1 MDATDSGPGNLPRS
15 WGQHG
20 TEPTGVRPGCV
31 VGLILIVVGLAIGI
45 AYGGSGLRGGGI
57 DLGYVEDY
65 ALASVVYRS
74 TDGLFVVRLPDG
86 EVIALSD
93 VDPHNPPGGECRVSF
108 RPDLAGTDGY
118 GRFFDICSG
127 ALYDISGRGLGDD
140 GLDLRRLPLERGE
153 DGKLELA
160 GEAADVN

>member
-1 MDATDSGPGNLPRS
+1 M
-15 WGQHG
+15 Q
-20 TEPTGVRPGCV
+20 PGCV
-31 VGLILIVVGLAIGI
+31 IALAVIVVGLAIGLGVAI
-45 AYGGSGLRGGGI
+45 AGLGGGGI
-57 DLGYVEDY
+57 DLGYEDDY

-93 VDPHNPPGGECRVSF
+93 VDPHNPSGGGCRVSF
-108 RPDLAGTDGY
+108 RPDLAGADGY

-127 ALYDISGRGLGDD
+127 ALYDISGRGLGED
-140 GLDLRRLPLERGE
+140 GLDLRRLPLRRGE

-160 GEAADVN
+160 NEPADVD

>member
-1 MDATDSGPGNLPRS
+1 MDATDDGPRNPPRT
-15 WGQHG
+15 WGQHT
-20 TEPTGVRPGCV
+20 TEPTGVRPGCL
-31 VGLILIVVGLAIGI
+31 VGLILIVVGLVLGI
-45 AYGGSGLRGGGI
+45 AYGAAGLRGGGI

-127 ALYDISGRGLGDD
+127 AMYDISGRGLGDD
-140 GLDLRRLPLERGE
+140 GLELRRLPLEQGE

-160 GEAADVN
+160 GEPADVD

>member
-1 MDATDSGPGNLPRS
+1 MSAAPRELPRT

-20 TEPTGVRPGCV
+20 REPTGVQPGCI
-31 VGLILIVVGLAIGI
+31 VGLVLIVVGVLLGI
-45 AYGGSGLRGGGI
+45 AYGAGGLGGGGI
-57 DLGYVEDY
+57 DLGYEDDY

-74 TDGLFVVRLPDG
+74 TDGLFVVRLQDG

-93 VDPHNPPGGECRVSF
+93 VDPHNPPDGECRVSF
-108 RPDLAGTDGY
+108 RPDLADDDGY

-127 ALYDISGRGLGDD
+127 AMYDISGRGLGDD
-140 GLDLRRLPLERGE
+140 GLDLPRLPLRRGE

-160 GEAADVN
+160 SDPADVD

>member
-1 MDATDSGPGNLPRS
+1 MDAVSGNQPRT

-20 TEPTGVRPGCV
+20 AEPTGVRPGCV
-31 VGLILIVVGLAIGI
+31 VGFVLIAVGLAIGI
-45 AYGGSGLRGGGI
+45 AYGASGLRGGGI
-57 DLGYVEDY
+57 DLGYAEDY

-93 VDPHNPPGGECRVSF
+93 LDPHNPPGGECRVSF

-127 ALYDISGRGLGDD
+127 AMYDISGRGLGDD

-160 GEAADVN
+160 GEPADVD

>member
-1 MDATDSGPGNLPRS
+1 MQTRPGTLPRS

-31 VGLILIVVGLAIGI
+31 VGLALIAVGMVIGI
-45 AYGGSGLRGGGI
+45 AYGAFSLRGGGI
-57 DLGYVEDY
+57 DLGYEDDY

-74 TDGLFVVRLPDG
+74 TDGLFVVRLADG
-86 EVIALSD
+86 ELIALSD

-108 RPDLAGTDGY
+108 RPDLAGADGY

-127 ALYDISGRGLGDD
+127 AMYDISGRGLGDS
-140 GLDLRRLPLERGE
+140 LDLRRLPLERGE
-153 DGKLELA
+153 DGKLRFA
-160 GEAADVN
+160 GEPADVD